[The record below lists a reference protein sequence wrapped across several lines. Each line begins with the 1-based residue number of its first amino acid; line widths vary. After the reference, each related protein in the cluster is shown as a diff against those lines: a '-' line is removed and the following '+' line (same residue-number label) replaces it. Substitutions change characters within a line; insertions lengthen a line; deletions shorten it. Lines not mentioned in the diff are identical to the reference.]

1 MKNTQNNG
9 EAKRGES
16 FRRNGCTHVLV
27 GNRQKVRRKE
37 RERELAVSIHDLRR
51 AHSLSDT
58 HPEKRRGKEKKGP
71 TDRHWKEGNPKKECY
86 GKERRTHT
94 RARAYAGK
102 KGHTRKLKRKI
113 SQREVVRETRSREE
127 SDERRIHGVR
137 KKKKREPTVHEVC

>member
-58 HPEKRRGKEKKGP
+58 HPEKRRGKEKKRTHRSTLERG
-71 TDRHWKEGNPKKECY
+71 ES
-86 GKERRTHT
+86 KERMLRKREKNTHA
-94 RARAYAGK
+94 RAR
-102 KGHTRKLKRKI
+102 
-113 SQREVVRETRSREE
+113 VR
-127 SDERRIHGVR
+127 R
-137 KKKKREPTVHEVC
+137 KKRTYT

>member
-58 HPEKRRGKEKKGP
+58 HPEKRRGKEKKKDP
-71 TDRHWKEGNPKKECY
+71 QIDT
-86 GKERRTHT
+86 GKRGIQRKNVTEKREEHT
-94 RARAYAGK
+94 RARARTPEK
-102 KGHTRKLKRKI
+102 K
-113 SQREVVRETRSREE
+113 
-127 SDERRIHGVR
+127 DIHVN
-137 KKKKREPTVHEVC
+137 